1 MRTQR
6 KIEKQNRMPNGSS
19 KSTARVTEPRA
30 DEVVLASSKT
40 LVNSKIE
47 ITNPS
52 TNSADEKN
60 SKDRLKDSL
69 QVYRGSIVE
78 LGRVLAEVAIEK
90 AEGNLLNAKLGLWG
104 GIAVIEAKLKENRQ
118 I

>member
-1 MRTQR
+1 VRTQR
-6 KIEKQNRMPNGSS
+6 KIEKQNRMLNGSS

-30 DEVVLASSKT
+30 DEVFLATSKT

-47 ITNPS
+47 ITNS
-52 TNSADEKN
+52 NTNAN
-60 SKDRLKDSL
+60 ANAKDRLKDSL

-104 GIAVIEAKLKENRQ
+104 GIAVVEKKLKENRE
-118 I
+118 

>member
-1 MRTQR
+1 VRTQR
-6 KIEKQNRMPNGSS
+6 KVEKQKLMRNGV
-19 KSTARVTEPRA
+19 KT
-30 DEVVLASSKT
+30 VVIDNMTKMQE

-47 ITNPS
+47 ITK
-52 TNSADEKN
+52 SADEKN

-78 LGRVLAEVAIEK
+78 LGKVLAELAIEK

-104 GIAVIEAKLKENRQ
+104 GIAVVEAKLKENRQ